1 MSKFA
6 VGQGDCIG
14 TTRSIEQSKCVDSFL
29 GIVNVGCVGVCAG
42 CFVIFFVVRGLF
54 DAVGAYSE

>member
-1 MSKFA
+1 VSKFA

-42 CFVIFFVVRGLF
+42 VLLSFFVVRGLF

>member
-42 CFVIFFVVRGLF
+42 VLLSLFVVRGLF
-54 DAVGAYSE
+54 DAVEAYSE